1 MIEADIDLNTRRC
14 VPSTCNQRCPGCLGN
29 ECMAS
34 ADGNEN
40 KIRLLRWHRF
50 DDADSLCVGLRTGG
64 LIDRQLSGKVY

>member
-1 MIEADIDLNTRRC
+1 
-14 VPSTCNQRCPGCLGN
+14 
-29 ECMAS
+29 MAS